1 MEETDTKG
9 VDKIFLCVCKF
20 LSCKAGGKVD
30 REELS
35 TRNRYGICR
44 PLVSRQ

>member
-9 VDKIFLCVCKF
+9 VDKIFFCASF
-20 LSCKAGGKVD
+20 YHAKAGGKVD

-35 TRNRYGICR
+35 T
-44 PLVSRQ
+44 